1 MKYCNAC
8 NVYVLGSNQ
17 YCPLCFSELSGT
29 DAEDIRESYPKM
41 KEIPK
46 KYNFMLRFFLFLSIA
61 TGLVCLLINL
71 LNWSGMLWSL
81 IVATGIL
88 LLWETIGFMILSKKN
103 IGWKLF
109 AQMLA
114 VLIVFITIDAVTGW
128 RAWSIGYF
136 APFVF
141 IASSC
146 TMTIILYIKR
156 TQWREYMLF
165 QFIIAING
173 FIPVVLYWCGLTN
186 VLWPSAAGA
195 LYSLLSLLGMM
206 IFFDKQFKN
215 EMKKRFH
222 I

>member
-17 YCPLCFSELSGT
+17 CCPLCFSELSGT
-29 DAEDIRESYPKM
+29 DTEDIRESYPKM

-46 KYNFMLRFFLFLSIA
+46 KYNFILRFFLFLSIA

-71 LNWSGMLWSL
+71 LDWSGTLWSL

>member
-8 NVYVLGSNQ
+8 KVYVLGSSQ
-17 YCPLCFSELSGT
+17 CCPLCFSELSGT
-29 DAEDIRESYPKM
+29 DAEDTCEGYPRM

-46 KYNFMLRFFLFLSIA
+46 KYNFLSRFFLFLSIA
-61 TGLVCLLINL
+61 TCLVCLLINL
-71 LNWSGMLWSL
+71 LDWSGMLWSL

-88 LLWETIGFMILSKKN
+88 LLWETVGFMILSKKN
-103 IGWKLF
+103 IGWRLF

-114 VLIVFITIDAVTGW
+114 ILIVFITIDAVTGW

-136 APFVF
+136 APFVI

-146 TMTIILYIKR
+146 AMTIILYIKR

-173 FIPVVLYWCGLTN
+173 FIPVVLYWCGLTKA
-186 VLWPSAAGA
+186 LWPSAAGA

-222 I
+222 V